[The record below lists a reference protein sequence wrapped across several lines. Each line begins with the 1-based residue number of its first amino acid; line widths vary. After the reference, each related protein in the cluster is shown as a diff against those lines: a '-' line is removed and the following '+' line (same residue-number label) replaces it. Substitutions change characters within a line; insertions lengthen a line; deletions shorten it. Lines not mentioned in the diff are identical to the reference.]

1 MISDSLKAELRQ
13 VVRNTVE
20 FCGDP
25 MRAVSEILKEE
36 GVPLTKEI
44 EEFVFSVV
52 FEGKE
57 TK

>member
-1 MISDSLKAELRQ
+1 MISDSLKAEIRQ
-13 VVRNTVE
+13 VTRNTVE

-25 MRAVSEILKEE
+25 MRAVNEILKED

-52 FEGKE
+52 FEGRD
-57 TK
+57 